1 MAKRQQKRS
10 NVPPVRLVA
19 EGRVGSADSGDSRQP
34 VVVEVRQP
42 AAESAALPSVS
53 LCTVTYNRAQF
64 LPLLQ
69 RHILAQTYPRHR
81 LEWVLVDDSD
91 DGGPEFQPDQ
101 AQGLKIVHRRLDRHL
116 PLGEKRNLSHTL
128 CSGDII
134 VYLDDDD
141 YYPPTRVAHA
151 VERLLGSEAL
161 IAGSTILP
169 ILFLPERE
177 LWIAGPYGSQHA
189 TAGTFAFKRQL
200 LEQSRYD
207 DAKSFAEEK
216 SFLKDYTLPM
226 VQLDPNSTILC
237 IAHDRNTFEKRKLIA
252 QGRNPRFRKVDQAGT
267 EQLLQQLRD
276 LLPHYEKLL
285 ASASAA
291 TPGSVPQPPA
301 TVAGAAASA
310 PVSSGQSAGGIRVAR
325 LALPGETPTETL
337 ISLAQVVASVAE
349 SVEEVNLCVVSH
361 PNDPFSLCF
370 LDVARY
376 LRYRLRLIQGIR
388 QVHLSRNRLYK
399 DAVNIVLGAHMGFEP
414 ENCRRYRCIF
424 VNLEQLGQM
433 GKRVRPEYLEL
444 LSQSAVID
452 YDPSNLQHY
461 RRGAHDRAAIFSFGY
476 APYLQAGPAALPPPK
491 PLRDRPIDLLFYGSM
506 NNSRRQ
512 LLERLARHGGDIKI
526 LDGLFGPERDAVIR
540 DAKLVVNLAYYE
552 KGTFE
557 QVRAFHCLS
566 LGTPML
572 SVRSDNTSNIP
583 AGFREAVFFMGPD
596 EACDFLENVFRRD
609 RFYAEAQSKLAS
621 FRESPHENLEP
632 EQQQLQQLLAVAGGR
647 PVDGAGRETLR
658 INLGSGHQY
667 MPGWINID
675 VDHST
680 CPDIIMDLGD
690 EIALPILAHS
700 PYAGAIKIDENSA
713 HEILADNVLEHVSHL
728 PRLMTNC
735 LRILAVGGQM
745 TIIVPHERSQAA
757 WQDPTH
763 VRAFNERSWI
773 YYTDWCWRLG
783 WFHSRFSMTSF
794 SYLDANAKPLP
805 DDSEQ
810 VFFMKVVMTKVKATP
825 KELNRYRLLCS
836 DFGPGINDFGDA
848 F

>member
-1 MAKRQQKRS
+1 MSRKRHRK
-10 NVPPVRLVA
+10 VTPPA
-19 EGRVGSADSGDSRQP
+19 Q
-34 VVVEVRQP
+34 
-42 AAESAALPSVS
+42 AASLPSVS
-53 LCTVTYNRAQF
+53 ICTITYNRAAF

-69 RHILAQTYPRHR
+69 ACVASQTYPHG
-81 LEWVLVDDSD
+81 LIEWVIVDDSD
-91 DGGPEFQPDQ
+91 NGEPPFTADPELDIKVRHIQL
-101 AQGLKIVHRRLDRHL
+101 AKRLM
-116 PLGEKRNLSHTL
+116 LGHKRNLSHEHCT
-128 CSGDII
+128 GEII
-134 VYLDDDD
+134 VYMDDDD
-141 YYPPTRVAHA
+141 YYPPTRVSHA

-161 IAGSTILP
+161 VAGSTRLP

-177 LWIAGPYGSQHA
+177 LWIAGPYGKNHA
-189 TAGTFAFKRQL
+189 TAGTFAFKRAL
-200 LEQSRYD
+200 LEQTQYD
-207 DAKSFAEEK
+207 DSKTFGEEK
-216 SFLKDYTLPM
+216 VFLKDYTIPM
-226 VQLDPNSTILC
+226 VQLEANEAIVC
-237 IAHDRNTFEKRKLIA
+237 IAHNRNTFEKRQLIA
-252 QGRNPRFRKVDQAGT
+252 QGKNPHFRKVNQADT
-267 EQLLQQLRD
+267 ERLLKQFKD
-276 LLPHYEKLL
+276 LLPHYEKIL
-285 ASASAA
+285 SS
-291 TPGSVPQPPA
+291 TSGSLPQPPDA
-301 TVAGAAASA
+301 FAGADPSASV
-310 PVSSGQSAGGIRVAR
+310 PSGQSTGGIRVTR
-325 LALPGETPTETL
+325 LEPPGETHAQTL
-337 ISLAQVVASVAE
+337 ISLAQVVASAAE
-349 SVEEVNLCVVSH
+349 SVEEVNLCLVSH

-424 VNLEQLGQM
+424 VNLEQLGQT

-452 YDPSNLQHY
+452 YDPSNLLHY

-491 PLRDRPIDLLFYGSM
+491 PLRDRPIDLLFYGSI
-506 NNSRRQ
+506 NDSRRQ
-512 LLERLARHGGDIKI
+512 LLQRLAQHGGDVKI

-572 SVRSDNTSNIP
+572 SVKSDNTSNIP
-583 AGFREAVFFMGPD
+583 AGFREAMFFMGLD

-621 FRESPHENLEP
+621 FRESRHENLES
-632 EQQQLQQLLAVAGGR
+632 EQLQLRQLLAVAGGR

-675 VDHST
+675 INNSA

-700 PYAGAIKIDENSA
+700 PYAGAIKIDENSIR
-713 HEILADNVLEHVSHL
+713 EILAENVLEHVSHL

-735 LRILAVGGQM
+735 LRLLAVGGQM
-745 TIIVPHERSQAA
+745 TIIVPYERSQAA

-763 VRAFNERSWI
+763 LRAFNERSWI
-773 YYTDWCWRLG
+773 YYTERCWRLG
-783 WFHSRFSMTSF
+783 WFHHNFRLQSF
-794 SYLDANAKPLP
+794 NYLDVNAKVKLV
-805 DDSEQ
+805 DSSQ
-810 VFFMKVVMTKVKATP
+810 AFFMKVVMIKQKVNP
-825 KELNRYRLLCS
+825 KELNRYRLLRS
-836 DFGPGINDFGDA
+836 DFGPDLDDCHGNQS
-848 F
+848 

>member
-10 NVPPVRLVA
+10 NVPQVQLVA
-19 EGRVGSADSGDSRQP
+19 ERRGGPADSGDSRQP
-34 VVVEVRQP
+34 AVVEVPQQAP
-42 AAESAALPSVS
+42 ESAALPSVS
-53 LCTVTYNRAQF
+53 LCTVTYNRSQF

-81 LEWVLVDDSD
+81 MEWVLVDDSD
-91 DGGPEFQPDQ
+91 DGKPEFQPDQ
-101 AQGLKIVHRRLDRHL
+101 TQGLKIVHRRLDRHL

-177 LWIAGPYGSQHA
+177 LWVAGPYGSQHA
-189 TAGTFAFKRQL
+189 TAGTFAFKRQM

-207 DAKSFAEEK
+207 DDKSFAEEK
-216 SFLKDYTLPM
+216 SFLRDYTLPM
-226 VQLDPNSTILC
+226 VQLDSSSTILC
-237 IAHDRNTFEKRKLIA
+237 IAHDRNTFEKRRLIA

-267 EQLLQQLRD
+267 ERLLQQLKD
-276 LLPHYEKLL
+276 LLPHYENLL
-285 ASASAA
+285 ASAS
-291 TPGSVPQPPA
+291 GSVPQPPA
-301 TVAGAAASA
+301 AVAVAAASA
-310 PVSSGQSAGGIRVAR
+310 SVPSGQSTGGIRFAR
-325 LALPGETPTETL
+325 LAPPGETPVEAL
-337 ISLAQVVASVAE
+337 ISLAQVVASAAE
-349 SVEEVNLCVVSH
+349 SVEEVNLCVVSR

-424 VNLEQLGQM
+424 VNLEQLGQLR
-433 GKRVRPEYLEL
+433 KRVRSEYLEL
-444 LSQSAVID
+444 LSQAAVVD
-452 YDPSNLQHY
+452 YDPSNLEYY
-461 RRGAHDRAAIFSFGY
+461 RRGAHDRVAIFSFGY

-506 NNSRRQ
+506 NDSRRR
-512 LLERLARHGGDIKI
+512 LLQRLARHGGDVKI

-572 SVRSDNTSNIP
+572 SIKSDNTSNIP
-583 AGFREAVFFMGPD
+583 AGFREAVFFMALE

-609 RFYAEAQSKLAS
+609 GFYAEAQSKLAS
-621 FRESPHENLEP
+621 FRESPHENLES
-632 EQQQLQQLLAVAGGR
+632 EQQQLRQLLAAAGGR
-647 PVDGAGRETLR
+647 PVDGAGREKLR

-675 VDHST
+675 VDTST
-680 CPDIIMDLGD
+680 YPDIVMDLGD
-690 EIALPILAHS
+690 EIVLPILARS
-700 PYAGAIKIDENSA
+700 PYAGAITIDENSV
-713 HEILADNVLEHVSHL
+713 HEILADNVLEHVSDL

-745 TIIVPHERSQAA
+745 TIVVPHERSLAA

-783 WFHSRFSMTSF
+783 WFHARFSMTSF
-794 SYLDANAKPLP
+794 SYLDANAKALS
-805 DDSEQ
+805 DGSEQ
-810 VFFMKVVMTKVKATP
+810 AFFMKVVMTKVQATP
-825 KELNRYRLLCS
+825 KEKNRYRLLRS
-836 DFGPGINDFGDA
+836 DFGPGIDD
-848 F
+848 